1 MQLEVNHWA
10 KYRKY
15 STLAIRIVFYALVA
29 YLVLC
34 LNTLCHEWAHSLAA
48 VALGVKANV
57 LDIHYSYRPFLIGI
71 DENVDYGLVAR
82 LPGWQGV
89 LIAFAGP
96 LVNLL
101 FASVA
106 LLLTISYP
114 NSSVVRSR
122 LSFFVFFE
130 LAFWSSTEWFNYM
143 VIRNIFPAQDI
154 ANMIRFGFPHAL
166 LLVIGILTSGGF
178 LYLLFGPARRRFNE
192 KFGFSSL
199 AQRWFLWTL
208 IIGFV
213 ITQSMTVMFFMF

>member
-10 KYRKY
+10 KY
-15 STLAIRIVFYALVA
+15 STLATRIVFYALVT
-29 YLVLC
+29 YLVFC

-57 LDIHYSYRPFLIGI
+57 LDIHYSYKPFFIGI

-96 LVNLL
+96 LVDLL

-122 LSFFVFFE
+122 LSFFVFFT
-130 LAFWSSTEWFNYM
+130 LAFWSSNEWFNYL

-154 ANMIRFGFPHAL
+154 ANMIRFGFPHAI
-166 LLVIGILTSGGF
+166 LLVVGILTSVGF

-192 KFGFSSL
+192 KFGLSSL
-199 AQRWFLWTL
+199 AQRWYLWTL
-208 IIGFV
+208 IISFV

>member
-1 MQLEVNHWA
+1 MKLEVRHWA
-10 KYRKY
+10 KYGR
-15 STLAIRIVFYALVA
+15 LATRIVFYGLVT

-48 VALGVKANV
+48 VALRVKANV

-96 LVNLL
+96 LVDLL

-106 LLLTISYP
+106 LLLIISYP
-114 NSSVVRSR
+114 TSSVVRSR
-122 LSFFVFFE
+122 LGFFVFYT
-130 LAFWSSTEWFNYM
+130 LAFWSSNEWFNYL

-154 ANMIRFGFPHAL
+154 ANMIRFGFPHAI
-166 LLVIGILTSGGF
+166 LLVVGILSSVGF

-192 KFGFSSL
+192 KFGLSSL
-199 AQRWFLWTL
+199 AQKWYLWTL
-208 IIGFV
+208 LIGFV
-213 ITQSMTVMFFMF
+213 MTQSMTVMFFMF